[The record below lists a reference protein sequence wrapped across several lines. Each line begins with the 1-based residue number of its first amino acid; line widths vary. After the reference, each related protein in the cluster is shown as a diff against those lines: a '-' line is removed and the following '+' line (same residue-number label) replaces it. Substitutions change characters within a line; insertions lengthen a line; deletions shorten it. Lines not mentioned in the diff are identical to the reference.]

1 MTIKATGDKRL
12 DERLRALRAAL
23 RGLDGTDGR
32 ARARR
37 TARKRVLAAL
47 RAVRAD
53 VDERW
58 PAIVSRA
65 GVRRL
70 KTFAG
75 KVGRLTAKGWRE
87 ETDAGVLVQ
96 FAAAGVP
103 IRRVHGPDRA
113 GTICTATLVPGWAAD
128 IGPTDT
134 ARLRAAKRSNVE
146 KRVARAEA
154 TLRE

>member
-1 MTIKATGDKRL
+1 MTIKPTGDKRL
-12 DERLRALRAAL
+12 DERLRAVSAAL

-32 ARARR
+32 PRARR

-47 RAVRAD
+47 RGLRAD
-53 VDERW
+53 VDGRW

-70 KTFAG
+70 KTFEG
-75 KVGRLTAKGWRE
+75 KVGRWTAKGWRAE
-87 ETDAGVLVQ
+87 ADAGRLVA

-103 IRRVHGPDRA
+103 IRKVQGMNRSGAVVS
-113 GTICTATLVPGWAAD
+113 ATLVPGWALD

-146 KRVARAEA
+146 KHVARAEA